1 MMHRLECGSVRGS
14 AMPSKSLLEQLPEIV
29 RDGKREAE
37 RILES
42 LGTARKVRLQTR
54 ELVLPNRSS
63 NALGSG
69 AIADA
74 DVPEHPNR
82 LIYGDNLLAMAAL
95 LADDQPDHESY
106 RGQVDLIYIDPP
118 FDSKADY
125 RSKIT
130 LPAAKGSLDEV
141 DVNKRPETA
150 EQVAYSDTW
159 ARGTESYLR
168 MMVPRLV
175 LMGELLRNSGSFYVH
190 VDWHISAYLKIICDS
205 IFRKSSFRNEI
216 VWTYSGGATP
226 KNDFPR
232 KHDVLLRYVRSDHWY
247 FHVERK
253 PYAESTQAVG
263 KVSTYA
269 AVGRDS
275 LDIDLERGTPVTDW
289 WDDIH
294 PTTGWSPERN
304 DFQTQKPEALLGR
317 VIASSCP
324 EGGLVADFFVG
335 SGTTAAVAEKLGRR
349 WIAADQGK
357 PAIMITRKRL
367 VDIQDNGGTK
377 PFLYQAV
384 GDYQVEQA
392 RNALGHKFRV
402 GDLAQVVLGLYGEHG
417 ALPLPPADNP
427 SGQYGQVDNREL
439 VFVDSPNR
447 VTGLGTL
454 TRAQETRDRLLG
466 GFKTVTVLGWNFQ
479 PGIGE
484 AVQSLND
491 PRLSVKAIPANLL
504 DELKKKGDENL
515 RGKVHFSTLQYL
527 DVHVEDHLR
536 HGDREDLTIQ
546 LDNYVLIDPFALP
559 LDKDEDRDSVL
570 RVMNE
575 EPLALIEYW
584 AVDPDYDG
592 VTFRSVWQEYRENT
606 ETDHDPLRTGTMAA
620 LTVPAVDRERTVAIR
635 TIDIFGYESQKLLRV
650 EPLASTG
657 PAGEVQG

>member
-1 MMHRLECGSVRGS
+1 
-14 AMPSKSLLEQLPEIV
+14 MPSKSLLEQLPEIV

-175 LMGELLRNSGSFYVH
+175 LMREMLKDTGSLYVH
-190 VDWHISAYLKIICDS
+190 LDPGIGHYVKIVLDAIFGRVNFEREIIWRIGWISGYKSVARNWIRNHDDILFYPKNRQVRFFDKEYIPYPKDYVRRDGNRPTGRGYPVEDTWNSSSLDRLDS
-205 IFRKSSFRNEI
+205 IQIMSFSSEK
-216 VWTYSGGATP
+216 TG
-226 KNDFPR
+226 
-232 KHDVLLRYVRSDHWY
+232 
-247 FHVERK
+247 
-253 PYAESTQAVG
+253 YA
-263 KVSTYA
+263 
-269 AVGRDS
+269 
-275 LDIDLERGTPVTDW
+275 
-289 WDDIH
+289 
-294 PTTGWSPERN
+294 
-304 DFQTQKPEALLGR
+304 TQKPEKLVERIIRA
-317 VIASSCP
+317 SCP
-324 EGGLVADFFVG
+324 VDGLVADFFVG

-349 WIAADQGK
+349 WIAVDQGK
-357 PAIMITRKRL
+357 PAVMITRKRL
-367 VDIQDNGGTK
+367 VDITDNGGTK

-392 RNALGHKFRV
+392 RNALGRKFRV

-427 SGQYGQVDNREL
+427 SGQYGQVGNREL

-454 TRAQETRDRLLG
+454 TRAQEARDRLLG

-527 DVHVEDHLR
+527 DAHLETHLR

>member
-1 MMHRLECGSVRGS
+1 MRGS

-175 LMGELLRNSGSFYVH
+175 LMREMLKDTGSLYVH
-190 VDWHISAYLKIICDS
+190 LDPGIGHYVKIVLDAIFGRVNFEREIIWRIGWISGYKSVARNWIRNHDDILFYPKNRQVRFFDKEYIPYPKDYVRRDGNRPTGRGYPVEDTWNSSSLDRLDS
-205 IFRKSSFRNEI
+205 IQIMSFSSEK
-216 VWTYSGGATP
+216 TG
-226 KNDFPR
+226 
-232 KHDVLLRYVRSDHWY
+232 
-247 FHVERK
+247 
-253 PYAESTQAVG
+253 YA
-263 KVSTYA
+263 
-269 AVGRDS
+269 
-275 LDIDLERGTPVTDW
+275 
-289 WDDIH
+289 
-294 PTTGWSPERN
+294 
-304 DFQTQKPEALLGR
+304 TQKPEKLVERIIRA
-317 VIASSCP
+317 SCP
-324 EGGLVADFFVG
+324 VDGLVADFFVG

-349 WIAADQGK
+349 WIAVDQGK
-357 PAIMITRKRL
+357 PAVMITRKRL
-367 VDIQDNGGTK
+367 VDITDNGGTK

-392 RNALGHKFRV
+392 RNALGRKFRV

-427 SGQYGQVDNREL
+427 SGQYGQVGNREL

-454 TRAQETRDRLLG
+454 TRAQEARDRLLG

-527 DVHVEDHLR
+527 DAHLETHLR